1 MIEDMTLRGFQD
13 KTQRGYIRIVSAF
26 AEFLGRSSP
35 VNNPHPIAI
44 EWVFGGLKY
53 SDLQDF
59 AVFGRFSCDLG
70 ARLREGGSAWAAVLI
85 QCAGLF
91 HGADNAPQA
100 TCP

>member
-1 MIEDMTLRGFQD
+1 MMNWSQAQGAGSCHSQTTL
-13 KTQRGYIRIVSAF
+13 
-26 AEFLGRSSP
+26 SP

>member
-1 MIEDMTLRGFQD
+1 MG
-13 KTQRGYIRIVSAF
+13 GYSCRHSSEATSSATIK
-26 AEFLGRSSP
+26 SP

>member
-1 MIEDMTLRGFQD
+1 
-13 KTQRGYIRIVSAF
+13 
-26 AEFLGRSSP
+26 

-70 ARLREGGSAWAAVLI
+70 ARLREGVALGR
-85 QCAGLF
+85 QC
-91 HGADNAPQA
+91 
-100 TCP
+100 

>member
-1 MIEDMTLRGFQD
+1 MWLCRNPFRPTNL
-13 KTQRGYIRIVSAF
+13 SALF
-26 AEFLGRSSP
+26 AAVWSP